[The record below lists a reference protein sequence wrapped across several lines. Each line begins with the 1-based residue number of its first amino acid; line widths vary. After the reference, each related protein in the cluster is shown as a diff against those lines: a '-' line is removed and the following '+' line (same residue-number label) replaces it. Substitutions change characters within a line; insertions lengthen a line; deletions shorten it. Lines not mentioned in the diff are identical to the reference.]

1 VTLMMPLKE
10 SGSGEIGPGID
21 STPGAASGFDSQLP
35 MRNKFLLR
43 ARGCVGVCGAGVC
56 GAGV

>member
-1 VTLMMPLKE
+1 MPLKE

-43 ARGCVGVCGAGVC
+43 ARGCVGVCGAGV
-56 GAGV
+56 